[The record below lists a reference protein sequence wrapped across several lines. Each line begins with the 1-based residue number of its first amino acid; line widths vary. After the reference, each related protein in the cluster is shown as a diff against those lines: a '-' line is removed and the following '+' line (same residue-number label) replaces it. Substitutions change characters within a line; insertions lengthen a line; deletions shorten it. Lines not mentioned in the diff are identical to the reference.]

1 MQQCPHPLHELPFF
15 GFSII
20 KGYTMKIIAI
30 AALFLAGCATQTPV
44 EAPLSPAEAQAS
56 QTRDFAEA
64 MKAAKDGNVQNLLIF
79 AWALRGKSDVAPQ
92 VQQAPSVAGIVLGVV
107 DRLIG
112 VTPAWFAYK
121 SSIRNSQTT
130 ETVAA
135 INRDVSIGQSNN
147 FTQLGI
153 AGIQGAANVGM
164 YATNAISAFAL
175 KPSTSITV
183 SGSGPSNIGSGTLN
197 NGSQNPVNQP
207 TKVCAPN
214 ATGVLVCQ

>member
-1 MQQCPHPLHELPFF
+1 
-15 GFSII
+15 
-20 KGYTMKIIAI
+20 MKITMFAMI
-30 AALFLAGCATQTPV
+30 LFLLSGCASTPQQ
-44 EAPLSPAEAQAS
+44 APLTAEEARAS
-56 QTRDFAEA
+56 ETKDFGEA
-64 MKAAKDGNVQNLLIF
+64 MKYAKDGNVQNLLIL
-79 AWALRGKSDVAPQ
+79 AWALKGKGESAPQQ

-135 INRDVSIGQSNN
+135 INRDVSVSQSNN

-153 AGIQGAANVGM
+153 AGIQGTANVGM
-164 YATNAISAFAL
+164 YATNALSAVAL

-197 NGSQNPVNQP
+197 NGSQNPVNP
-207 TKVCAPN
+207 LAKVCAPN
-214 ATGVLVCQ
+214 AAGLLVCN

>member
-1 MQQCPHPLHELPFF
+1 
-15 GFSII
+15 
-20 KGYTMKIIAI
+20 MKIILASI
-30 AALFLAGCATQTPV
+30 AVLVLAGCSTTHAPSPSTVPLTAE
-44 EAPLSPAEAQAS
+44 EARAS
-56 QTRDFAEA
+56 ETKDFAAA
-64 MKAAKDGNVQNLLIF
+64 MAASKDGETQRLLVF

-92 VQQAPSVAGIVLGVV
+92 AQQAPSVAGIVLGVV

-135 INRDVSIGQSNN
+135 INRDVSVSQSNN

-153 AGIQGAANVGM
+153 AGIQGTANVGM
-164 YATNAISAFAL
+164 YATNALSAVAL

-197 NGSQNPVNQP
+197 NGSFNPVNP
-207 TKVCAPN
+207 VSKVCAPN
-214 ATGVLVCQ
+214 AAGLLVCN

>member
-1 MQQCPHPLHELPFF
+1 
-15 GFSII
+15 
-20 KGYTMKIIAI
+20 MKIILSI
-30 AALFLAGCATQTPV
+30 SILAALAGCATQNAPMP
-44 EAPLSPAEAQAS
+44 APLSAEEVRAS
-56 QTRDFAEA
+56 ETRDFAAA
-64 MKAAKDGNVQNLLIF
+64 MAASKDGETQRLLVF
-79 AWALRGKSDVAPQ
+79 AWALRGKSDSVPQ

-135 INRDVSIGQSNN
+135 INRDVSIAQSNN

-153 AGIQGAANVGM
+153 AGVNGTAAVGINGM
-164 YATNAISAFAL
+164 NSLANIAL

-183 SGSGPSNIGSGTLN
+183 TGNTGPSNIGTGNQQNSSN
-197 NGSQNPVNQP
+197 NPVNP
-207 TKVCAPN
+207 NAKVCSVSSL
-214 ATGVLVCQ
+214 GVLTCP

>member
-1 MQQCPHPLHELPFF
+1 
-15 GFSII
+15 
-20 KGYTMKIIAI
+20 MKIILASI
-30 AALFLAGCATQTPV
+30 AVLVLAGCSTTHAPSPSTVPLTAE
-44 EAPLSPAEAQAS
+44 EARAS
-56 QTRDFAEA
+56 ETRDFGEA
-64 MKAAKDGNVQNLLIF
+64 MKAAKDGNVQNLLIL
-79 AWALRGKSDVAPQ
+79 AWALKGKGESAPQ

-135 INRDVSIGQSNN
+135 INRDVSVSQSNN

-153 AGIQGAANVGM
+153 AGIQGTANVGM
-164 YATNAISAFAL
+164 YATNALSAVAL

-197 NGSQNPVNQP
+197 NGSFNPVNP
-207 TKVCAPN
+207 VSKVCAPN
-214 ATGVLVCQ
+214 AAGLLVCN